1 MKHTVSTLV
10 VFSTPVSVTLLG
22 EMGMTFAL
30 LHTCWQN
37 FHEASSTWTL
47 PRVSND
53 QDEEEGLSVWP
64 TDGYEDGPDSCA
76 LRGERHASSYNET
89 LSHGIR
95 ESHTVQL
102 TRPASAHRRNA
113 L

>member
-1 MKHTVSTLV
+1 MRRTVSILV

-22 EMGMTFAL
+22 EMGVTFAL

-37 FHEASSTWTL
+37 FHEASSTRTL

-53 QDEEEGLSVWP
+53 RDDEEEGLSVWP

-76 LRGERHASSYNET
+76 LSGECHDSSYNET
-89 LSHGIR
+89 VLHGI
-95 ESHTVQL
+95 
-102 TRPASAHRRNA
+102 
-113 L
+113 